1 MITAEEIVAKLQQRR
16 VSRGP
21 AIGRMVALREA
32 YHGDVIVPLPEI
44 EESEL
49 PAVANLLNQGLEQM
63 ALRVAS
69 VVPNVV
75 CPPRDPSLKTEQK
88 TAKKRRNA
96 IFGWWELS
104 HMDMKLGQRA
114 RHLLGYSQ
122 SYQWVKWCPI
132 DEVPKYRVCDPLST
146 FPSDAFL
153 EDHVNS
159 TPADVIT
166 VYPRRIGDL
175 AKMYPTAMLAMLGH
189 NLKPD
194 EMVEVAEYADQQ
206 ECVLVAIGTRNARE
220 QPYNSNIF
228 DGSGTMGAMGIL
240 ELSRYPNRSEMVPV
254 GCAVRMGLDR
264 PMSKFEGMLGMYQ
277 MQSRLMALELLAVEK
292 GIFADMWAVSRPGE
306 TVKIITA
313 ADGLRGVV
321 GEIQGG
327 ELREIQTNPGYQTNP
342 TIDRLERNQ
351 RVTAGIPSDFG
362 GESASNIRTGR
373 RGDSVLSATVD
384 FPIAEAQKMLAR
396 SLQYEN
402 KVAIALAKAYSPNKA
417 KSFYVSTKGATGWTD
432 YTPSVDF
439 TTDENIVSYSAPGA
453 DLNDLVVG
461 GGQRLGMKTM
471 SRGRFMELDPLVE
484 DPEHERDLVMA
495 EALEDALLSGIQQQ
509 AASGQLPPAD
519 VARIIKLVG
528 GDRLELADAIAKAH
542 EEAQKRQATE
552 AGAAGPGQVAAPA
565 SMPGLAQPGM
575 GAEQPP
581 SAAMT
586 PPGGIAGLRSILS
599 SVGAPAGMPG
609 GSPAV
614 IAGG

>member
-1 MITAEEIVAKLQQRR
+1 MMMAEEIVAKLQQRR
-16 VSRGP
+16 ANRGP

-44 EESEL
+44 EATEL

-69 VVPNVV
+69 VMPNII
-75 CPPRDPSLKTEQK
+75 CPPRNPMLKSEQK
-88 TAKKRRNA
+88 QALKRRNA
-96 IFGWWELS
+96 LFGWWELS
-104 HMDMKLGQRA
+104 QMDMKLGQRA

-132 DEVPKYRVCDPLST
+132 NEVPKYRVCDPLST
-146 FPSDAFL
+146 FPSDAYI
-153 EDHVNS
+153 EDHVNT
-159 TPADVIT
+159 TPTDVIT
-166 VYPRRIGDL
+166 VYPRRVGDL
-175 AKMYPTAMLAMLGH
+175 AVQYQAAAFAMSGH
-189 NLKPD
+189 QMKPD
-194 EMVEVAEYADQQ
+194 AIVEVAEFADAE
-206 ECVLVAIGTRNARE
+206 ECVLVMVGARNNGE
-220 QPYNSNIF
+220 QPYNQSIY
-228 DGSGTMGAMGIL
+228 DGGGQTAGAIVV
-240 ELSRYPNRSEMVPV
+240 ELGRYPNRAGMVPI

-277 MQSRLMALELLAVEK
+277 MQSRLMALEILAVEK

-327 ELREIQTNPGYQTNP
+327 ELREIQTNPGFQTNP

-373 RGDSVLSATVD
+373 RGDAVLSATVD

-402 KVAIALAKAYSPNKA
+402 KVAIALAKAYSPNKS
-417 KSFYVSTKGATGWTD
+417 KSFYVSLKNAAGWTD
-432 YTPSVDF
+432 YTPAETF
-439 TTDENIVSYSAPGA
+439 TTDENIVSYSSPGA

-471 SRGRFMELDPLVE
+471 SRARFMELDPLVE

-495 EALEDALLSGIQQQ
+495 EALEDAMLAGIQQQ
-509 AASGQLPPAD
+509 ASTGQLPPAD
-519 VARIIKLVG
+519 VAAIIKYIQS
-528 GDRLELADAIAKAH
+528 DRFELAKAVEKAH
-542 EEAQKRQATE
+542 EDAQKRQAT
-552 AGAAGPGQVAAPA
+552 AAPPPGDGQVAAPGT
-565 SMPGLAQPGM
+565 MPGIAQPGM
-575 GAEQPP
+575 GAEQP
-581 SAAMT
+581 AAAT
-586 PPGGIAGLRSILS
+586 QQPGGIAGLRSMLGSIG
-599 SVGAPAGMPG
+599 GAQGQPG
-609 GSPAV
+609 GPQAALM
-614 IAGG
+614 AGA

>member
-1 MITAEEIVAKLQQRR
+1 MITADEIVAKLKQRR
-16 VSRGP
+16 ANRGP

-32 YHGDVIVPLPEI
+32 YHGDVIVPLPEL
-44 EESEL
+44 EQSEL

-69 VVPNVV
+69 VMPNII
-75 CPPRDPSLKTEQK
+75 CPPRNPQLKTEQK
-88 TAKKRRNA
+88 AASKRRLA
-96 IFGWWELS
+96 LFGWWELS
-104 HMDMKLGQRA
+104 QMDMKLGQRA

-132 DEVPKYRVCDPLST
+132 SEVPKYRVCDPLST
-146 FPSDAFL
+146 FPSDAYI
-153 EDHVNS
+153 EDHVNT
-159 TPADVIT
+159 TPSDVIT

-175 AKMYPTAMLAMLGH
+175 ARQYPAAAMALAGFR
-189 NLKPD
+189 LKPD
-194 EMVEVAEYADQQ
+194 DMVEVAEYADVE
-206 ECVLVAIGTRNARE
+206 ECVMVMVGSRSPGE
-220 QPYNSNIF
+220 QPYTQSIY
-228 DGSGTMGAMGIL
+228 DGSGNAAGQIIV
-240 ELSRYPNRSEMVPV
+240 ELGRYPNRAEMVPI

-277 MQSRLMALELLAVEK
+277 MQSRLMALEILAVEK

-327 ELREIQTNPGYQTNP
+327 ELREIQTNPGFQTNP

-373 RGDSVLSATVD
+373 RGDAVLSATVD

-417 KSFYVSTKGATGWTD
+417 KSFYVSLKNASGWTD
-432 YTPSVDF
+432 YTPAETF
-439 TTDENIVSYSAPGA
+439 TSDENIVSYSSPGA

-471 SRGRFMELDPLVE
+471 SRSRFMELDPLVE
-484 DPEHERDLVMA
+484 DPERERDFVMA
-495 EALEDALLSGIQQQ
+495 EALEDAMLAGIQQQ
-509 AASGQLPPAD
+509 ASTGQLPPSD
-519 VARIIKLVG
+519 VAAIIKYIQN
-528 GDRLELADAIAKAH
+528 DRFELAKAVEKAH
-542 EEAQKRQATE
+542 EDAQKRQAT
-552 AGAAGPGQVAAPA
+552 AAPPPGDGQVAAPET
-565 SMPGLAQPGM
+565 MPGIAQPGM
-575 GAEQPP
+575 GVEQPNA
-581 SAAMT
+581 AAMQQ
-586 PPGGIAGLRSILS
+586 PGGIAGLRSMLS
-599 SVGAPAGMPG
+599 SIGGAQGMPG
-609 GSPAV
+609 GPQA
-614 IAGG
+614 ALMGG